1 MKRPDDMTVEQA
13 IEILNRDRTTGAEW
27 KLTITHPYAGVVSVA
42 EIKERAR
49 AKLKGG
55 GKK

>member
-1 MKRPDDMTVEQA
+1 MKRPDDLTVEQA
-13 IEILNRDRTTGAEW
+13 IAILNRDRTTGAEW

>member
-49 AKLKGG
+49 IKLKEA
-55 GKK
+55 KK

>member
-27 KLTITHPYAGVVSVA
+27 KLTITHPYVGVVSVD
-42 EIKERAR
+42 EIKERAMI
-49 AKLKGG
+49 KIKG